1 MTISEKVTRLR
12 DENPGWRIDH
22 VEGRPVPWLAVRES
36 RQGWIGGHS
45 AVEAKLPGYLG
56 RLMAQA
62 IDLAALASGKEAFP
76 YVERM
81 EHLTSLRKWFPE
93 WAFEAC
99 NTQPVWHGQRSYV
112 DYAERAAAVTEVRGN
127 DPRELAL
134 LLLRLPKVEAGIGEG
149 REGER

>member
-1 MTISEKVTRLR
+1 MTISERVTRLR
-12 DENPGWRIDH
+12 DENPGWQIEYD
-22 VEGRPVPWLAVRES
+22 ESRPVPWLAVREPS
-36 RQGWIGGHS
+36 EKWIGGHS
-45 AVEAKLPGYLG
+45 AVEAQLPGYLG

-62 IDLAALASGKEAFP
+62 IDLAALTSGKEAFP

-93 WAFEAC
+93 WAFEVC
-99 NTQPVWHGQRSYV
+99 ESQPVWHGQRNYV
-112 DYAERAAAVTEVRGN
+112 DYAERAAAITEVRGN

-134 LLLRLPKVEAGIGEG
+134 LLLRLPKVEAGVDTG